1 MNEALF
7 LYDYRFFILF
17 AWFLLSL
24 WGLNVNTYRALI
36 DRVRAGISPV
46 PDNKNSNKL
55 LSSLLAA
62 PNHERPFHVE
72 AALLSAL
79 QVILGTITFYSFLRH
94 GEDTFSISLGFY
106 FLISVGLAFI
116 WERAWTGIASHSIA
130 ASAFISLHL
139 KLGKPF
145 MVLIKLLC
153 FPLSFLLKQIEKV
166 MKSWSDPQIVVKD
179 EKNELADHIRTLSR
193 ESSTLDPEIFEIVG
207 NTLEM
212 GHLHVRDVLVPR
224 NQVQVLDCQDSI
236 EENLQIA
243 RDCGHT
249 RLPIC
254 EGDLDQCIGIIHVKY
269 AFRILS
275 EGKPIDLR
283 SLSKSPAIL
292 STEDP
297 LPVALRKMMR
307 WKVHMALVRDEF
319 GGIDGV
325 ITLEDILEE
334 VVGEI
339 QDEFDAEENTVQ
351 SSGNGKWKVSGLSP
365 VHELPKELAIVE
377 EEELS
382 SFGGLITKELGRI
395 PEVGESLTLYNMH
408 IKILEAD
415 DTRVLLT
422 EVTLLTAEK
431 ENAS

>member
-1 MNEALF
+1 
-7 LYDYRFFILF
+7 
-17 AWFLLSL
+17 
-24 WGLNVNTYRALI
+24 
-36 DRVRAGISPV
+36 
-46 PDNKNSNKL
+46 
-55 LSSLLAA
+55 
-62 PNHERPFHVE
+62 
-72 AALLSAL
+72 
-79 QVILGTITFYSFLRH
+79 
-94 GEDTFSISLGFY
+94 
-106 FLISVGLAFI
+106 
-116 WERAWTGIASHSIA
+116 
-130 ASAFISLHL
+130 
-139 KLGKPF
+139 
-145 MVLIKLLC
+145 
-153 FPLSFLLKQIEKV
+153 

-179 EKNELADHIRTLSR
+179 EKSELADHIRTLSR

-365 VHELPKELAIVE
+365 VHELPKELAVVE

-395 PEVGESLTLYNMH
+395 PEAGESLTLYNMH

-415 DTRVLLT
+415 ETRVLLT

>member
-1 MNEALF
+1 MNEVLF
-7 LYDYRFFILF
+7 LYDFRFLILL

-24 WGLNVNTYRALI
+24 WGLNVNTYRALV
-36 DRVRAGISPV
+36 DRVRAGVSSV
-46 PDNKNSNKL
+46 PENKDSDKL
-55 LSSLLAA
+55 LHALLAA
-62 PNHERPFHVE
+62 PNHERPFHIE
-72 AALLSAL
+72 AALLSTL
-79 QVILGTITFYSFLRH
+79 QVIFGTVAFYSFLRH
-94 GEDTFSISLGFY
+94 GENSISINQAFY

-116 WERAWTGIASHSIA
+116 WERTWTGIASHSIA
-130 ASAFISLHL
+130 ASSFLHLHL
-139 KLGKPF
+139 KFGKPF
-145 MVLIKLLC
+145 MILIQIIC
-153 FPLSFLLKQIEKV
+153 FPLSFILKKIERFI
-166 MKSWSDPQIVVKD
+166 KSWSNPQIVVED

-243 RDCGHT
+243 RNCGHT

-269 AFRILS
+269 AFRLLS
-275 EGKPIDLR
+275 QGKPIDLR
-283 SLSKSPAIL
+283 TLSKSPAIL

-297 LPVALRKMMR
+297 LPLALRKMMR

-351 SSGNGKWKVSGLSP
+351 SSGVGKWKVSGLSP
-365 VHELPKELAIVE
+365 VHELPKELAVE
-377 EEELS
+377 EDEEIT

-395 PEVGESLTLYNMH
+395 PEVGENLTLNNWY

-415 DTRVLLT
+415 ETRVLLA
-422 EVTLLTAEK
+422 EVTLLPSKK
-431 ENAS
+431 E